1 MAGLDAILK
10 KIADNSKW
18 QCDIIISNAKRDTDA
33 VINEARKQGEEAAA
47 AIIEQAQAQADA
59 SIQRANSSARAYKSR
74 ALLATKVAII
84 SEVQSQ
90 AIKHLKSLPDTE
102 YSDVIK
108 KLAIRF
114 APPGDGELCLSPA
127 DASRLPAGFE
137 DDLNTEL
144 KQKGA
149 SLQLKT
155 RDQNSGGFILVYG
168 DIELNCTFEA
178 LLEDKRDQLKDS
190 INRELFA

>member
-1 MAGLDAILK
+1 MAGLDEILK
-10 KIADNSKW
+10 KIADNSKR
-18 QCDIIISNAKRDTDA
+18 QCDIIISNAKRESDA
-33 VINEARKQGEEAAA
+33 VLNEARKKGEEAAA
-47 AIIEQAQAQADA
+47 AIIEQAQAQANA
-59 SIQRANSSARAYKSR
+59 SIQRASSSARAYKSR

-84 SEVQSQ
+84 SDVHDQ
-90 AIKHLKSLPDTE
+90 AIKRLKSLPDTE
-102 YSDVIK
+102 YTDVIR

-114 APPGDGELCLSPA
+114 ASPGDGELCLSPA
-127 DASRLPAGFE
+127 DASRLPTGFE
-137 DDLNTEL
+137 DNLNAEL

-149 SLQLKT
+149 SLRLKT

-178 LLEDKRDQLKDS
+178 LLEDKREQLKDS